1 MDIDWIRTEFINLRQ
16 QQGISQRELSLLAKT
31 SINTVY
37 NFETKRSN
45 PRLDNLCKW
54 LDVLG
59 YEIDIHKK

>member
-1 MDIDWIRTEFINLRQ
+1 MSISWIRKEFITLRT
-16 QQGISQRELSLLAKT
+16 QQGITQKELSNRAKT
-31 SINTVY
+31 GINTVY